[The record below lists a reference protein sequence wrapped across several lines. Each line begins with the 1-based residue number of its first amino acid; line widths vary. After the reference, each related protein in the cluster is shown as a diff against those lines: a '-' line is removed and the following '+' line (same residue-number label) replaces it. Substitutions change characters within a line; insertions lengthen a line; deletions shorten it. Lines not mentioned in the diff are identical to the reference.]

1 MSIEL
6 FLLANLAAE
15 ATLLG
20 AVARAMGRFDG
31 RRLLAASLLS
41 AALSVPAAMQP
52 TPCARLMT
60 IPAAPLILL
69 IGRASPAVHIKAALL
84 LAGGAMLSGGLSL
97 LPPFAAHGPLGALCG
112 MLGGC
117 LLSLMCAARSPI
129 RGDWQVRLAL
139 TANGHTARFAA
150 LIDTG
155 NRLREPLSGQPVL
168 IAEAAL
174 LRRVLPETGWRE
186 LRYGAVGGG
195 GRMACFKPARIEI
208 ERGGR
213 RTRAPDVWVAV
224 APAPLPGEA
233 RALAPSEFSAYA
245 R

>member
-6 FLLANLAAE
+6 FVLVNLGADLM
-15 ATLLG
+15 LLG

-31 RRLLAASLLS
+31 RRVLLS
-41 AALSVPAAMQP
+41 AALSTALSVPAVVCP
-52 TPCARLMT
+52 GIWTRLLAL
-60 IPAAPLILL
+60 PVLPLALM
-69 IGRASPAVHIKAALL
+69 IGRASPVIHVKAALL
-84 LAGGAMLSGGLSL
+84 LAGGALLSGGLSL
-97 LPPFAAHGPLGALCG
+97 LAPFAARGPLGALCG

-117 LLSLMCAARSPI
+117 LLALMLSARSPL
-129 RGDWQVRLAL
+129 RGDWQVRLRL
-139 TANGHTARFAA
+139 SVNGRTARFTA

-168 IAEAAL
+168 IVERAL
-174 LRRVLPETGWRE
+174 LRQALPEAGWRE
-186 LRYGAVGGG
+186 LRYGAVGGSG
-195 GRMACFKPARIEI
+195 SMACFKPARLDI

-213 RTRAPDVWVAV
+213 RTRAPDAWVAV
-224 APAPLPGEA
+224 SPTPLPGEA